1 MILIILVLRPTN
13 ILQKWAVY
21 FSSVEF
27 FKQHNVYGVRC
38 QVSVFRCQED
48 TEDRAR
54 KQMTACDDLPS
65 TNSGLEPVESSRV
78 EDKGQTVSAFCHL
91 LSDT

>member
-1 MILIILVLRPTN
+1 MVSG
-13 ILQKWAVY
+13 V
-21 FSSVEF
+21 SV
-27 FKQHNVYGVRC
+27 
-38 QVSVFRCQED
+38 QVSGRY
-48 TEDRAR
+48 RG
-54 KQMTACDDLPS
+54 KQMTACDELPS

>member
-1 MILIILVLRPTN
+1 MGASVMSHKNVTKVVWYILVQL
-13 ILQKWAVY
+13 
-21 FSSVEF
+21 SSLNNTMSMVS
-27 FKQHNVYGVRC
+27 GVSV
-38 QVSVFRCQED
+38 QVSGAMKIQR
-48 TEDRAR
+48 TEHR
-54 KQMTACDDLPS
+54 KQMTACDELPS